1 MGKRLEA
8 YQTLLARPLSI
19 SARILLAVAVLMIPL
34 VYRFPLW
41 TMAFQSNQYPDPLR
55 LAIRI
60 DSLEGQ
66 KTADRDDLREINS
79 LNHYIGMRPLLDS
92 DFSEFLWMPFA
103 MGFFGLL
110 FLRAVVIGS
119 LKDLTD
125 VSVLFAYFA
134 IFSAWN
140 FYHRLYLYGHNL
152 DPEAPI
158 KVDPFTP
165 PMYGRVK
172 IANFHVE
179 SYPGGAAIV
188 VGIVGALLLSALVL
202 SHVEARRLR
211 AGGSG

>member
-8 YQTLLARPLSI
+8 YQALLAQPLSI
-19 SARILLAVAVLMIPL
+19 PVRVLLVVAMLAIPF
-34 VYRFPLW
+34 VYQFPMW
-41 TMAFQSNQYPDPLR
+41 TMSFESNQYPDPLR

-66 KTADRDDLREINS
+66 KTPDRDDLREINS

-92 DFSEFLWMPFA
+92 DFSEFLWMPFV

-110 FLRAVVIGS
+110 ILRAVVIGS
-119 LKDLTD
+119 VKDLTD
-125 VSVLFAYFA
+125 LSVVYAYFA
-134 IFSAWN
+134 LFSAWN
-140 FYHRLYLYGHNL
+140 FYHRLYIYGHNL

-158 KVDPFTP
+158 KVTPFTP

-179 SYPGGAAIV
+179 SYPGGASIV
-188 VGIVGALLLSALVL
+188 VGIVGALLLAALVL
-202 SHVEARRLR
+202 SHVQARRQR
-211 AGGSG
+211 NEGIA